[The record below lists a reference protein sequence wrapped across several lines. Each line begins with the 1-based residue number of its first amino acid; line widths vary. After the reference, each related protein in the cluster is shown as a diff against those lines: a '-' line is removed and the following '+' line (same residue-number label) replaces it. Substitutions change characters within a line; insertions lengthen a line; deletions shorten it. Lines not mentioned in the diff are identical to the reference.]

1 MQIEPMRAEELITF
15 IKYKEDFKVV
25 FDVGARGNL
34 EFSQIHPNCEYHL
47 FEPQIGYANYL
58 KETTKDM
65 QNVTVNHM
73 GLGDEVVK
81 QAKFYHNIQSFA
93 PHPFVDSQHNEG
105 DEFDIS
111 TIDEYCKEHSIDSID
126 FVKIDTEGY
135 DYRVLLGAKDML
147 KQDRIKCIQFEYW
160 DGVQKFVDLLSEKY
174 DMTFMCE
181 DGKEYEFD
189 ETIIQWIDQERIP
202 SGRGGDVFCKLKK

>member
-1 MQIEPMRAEELITF
+1 MRAEELITF
-15 IKYKEDFKVV
+15 IRYKDDFKVV

-34 EFSQIHPNCEYHL
+34 EFAQIHPNCEYHL

-93 PHPFVDSQHNEG
+93 PHPFVDSHHNEG

-135 DYRVLLGAKDML
+135 DYKVLLGAKDML
-147 KQDRIKCIQFEYW
+147 KQNRIKYIQFEYW

>member
-15 IKYKEDFKVV
+15 IRHKEDLKVV

-58 KETTKDM
+58 KDATKDM
-65 QNVTVNHM
+65 QNVAVNHM
-73 GLGDEVVK
+73 GLGDQVVK
-81 QAKFYHNIQSFA
+81 QAKFYHNIQSFS

-111 TIDEYCKEHSIDSID
+111 TVDEYCKEHSIDFID

-147 KQDRIKCIQFEYW
+147 KQNRIKYIQFEYW

-181 DGKEYEFD
+181 DGKEYDFD

>member
-47 FEPQIGYANYL
+47 FEPQIGFANYL

-81 QAKFYHNIQSFA
+81 QVKFYHNIQSFA
-93 PHPFVDSQHNEG
+93 SHPFIDSQHNEG

-111 TIDEYCKEHSIDSID
+111 TIDEYCKEHSIDFID

-147 KQDRIKCIQFEYW
+147 KQDRIKFIQFEYG
-160 DGVQKFVDLLSEKY
+160 DGVQKFVNLLSEKY

-181 DGKEYEFD
+181 DGKEYEFN
-189 ETIIQWIDQERIP
+189 ETVIQWIDQERIP

>member
-1 MQIEPMRAEELITF
+1 MRAEELTTF
-15 IKYKEDFKVV
+15 IKHKEDFKVV

-34 EFSQIHPNCEYHL
+34 EFVQIHPNCEYHL

-73 GLGDEVVK
+73 GLGDEVAK
-81 QAKFYHNIQSFA
+81 QAKFYHNIQSFV
-93 PHPFVDSQHNEG
+93 PHPFVDSHHNEG

-135 DYRVLLGAKDML
+135 DYKVLLGAKDML
-147 KQDRIKCIQFEYW
+147 KQNRIKYIQFEYW

-174 DMTFMCE
+174 NMTFMCE

-202 SGRGGDVFCKLKK
+202 SGRGGDVFCKLKQ

>member
-1 MQIEPMRAEELITF
+1 MQIEPMRAEELIAF
-15 IKYKEDFKVV
+15 IRHKEDLKVV

-58 KETTKDM
+58 KEAIKDM
-65 QNVTVNHM
+65 QNVTVNHT

-111 TIDEYCKEHSIDSID
+111 TVDEYCKEHSIDFID

-147 KQDRIKCIQFEYW
+147 KQNRIKYIQFEYW
-160 DGVQKFVDLLSEKY
+160 DGLQKFVDLLSEKY

-181 DGKEYEFD
+181 DGKEYECD